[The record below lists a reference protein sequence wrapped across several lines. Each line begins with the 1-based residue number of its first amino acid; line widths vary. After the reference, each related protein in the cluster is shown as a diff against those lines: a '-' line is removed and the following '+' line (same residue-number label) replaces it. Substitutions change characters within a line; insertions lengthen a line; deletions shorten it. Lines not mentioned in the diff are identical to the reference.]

1 MSVTISFTRVTP
13 EQLERAQADPG
24 WAGELVGELA
34 GEPGGELGQSWDG
47 LEFLLDRAEVPLDV
61 LVDGEALDDDGY
73 LYAWDAGTVASTATV
88 LAAVPWSRLA
98 THYDPAALSADD
110 IYPNHQGWSD
120 EDIDELKDAYESL
133 QHFFKST
140 AAGGDAAIMSHSF

>member
-24 WAGELVGELA
+24 WAEELVGELA
-34 GEPGGELGQSWDG
+34 GEPGGSLGQAWDG
-47 LEFLLDRAEVPLDV
+47 LEFLLDRAEVALDV
-61 LVDGEALDDDGY
+61 LVDGEALDDDGS
-73 LYAWDAGTVASTATV
+73 LYGWDAGTVASTATV

-110 IYPNHQGWSD
+110 IYPNHQGWGD

-133 QHFFKST
+133 QHFFKAT
-140 AAGGDAAIMSHSF
+140 AAAGDAAIMSHSF